1 MVFHDLFLSCKS
13 LFWLWKMLHYFWDAR
28 CITLMNF
35 YMLTFF
41 CLFFFFTEVKLTSS
55 RSVYDSDS
63 IFENYFSILW
73 FNRRL
78 ENQWYLCAALW
89 LCQRNIYVSLGY
101 YKSSAIRNLH
111 LHFYIWK
118 IHHFT
123 IHQKVIFTQP
133 KLIHEVCRIF
143 KLTTVHCDYYHAN
156 KNKCFLNQIYNAH
169 YISVQKAIS
178 QRKKQTDGIQFHFL
192 PLDFHWAE
200 T

>member
-1 MVFHDLFLSCKS
+1 
-13 LFWLWKMLHYFWDAR
+13 MLHYFWDTR

-41 CLFFFFTEVKLTSS
+41 CLFFFFFLPRSNWPQAEAFMIRIAFLKIIFLFCDLTEGWRTNDICVLHYDYARGTYMYHWGITSHLQ
-55 RSVYDSDS
+55 
-63 IFENYFSILW
+63 FE
-73 FNRRL
+73 
-78 ENQWYLCAALW
+78 
-89 LCQRNIYVSLGY
+89 IY
-101 YKSSAIRNLH
+101 I
-111 LHFYIWK
+111 YIWK

-143 KLTTVHCDYYHAN
+143 KLTMVHCDYYHAN
-156 KNKCFLNQIYNAH
+156 KNKCFLNQINNAH